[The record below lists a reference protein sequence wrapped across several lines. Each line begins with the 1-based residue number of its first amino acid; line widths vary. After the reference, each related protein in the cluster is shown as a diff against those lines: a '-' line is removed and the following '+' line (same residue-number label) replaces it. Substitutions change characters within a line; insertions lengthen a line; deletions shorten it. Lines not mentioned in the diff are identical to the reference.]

1 MKTQYFLL
9 KSDKAVKISGQIAHM
24 LTGTHNFK
32 ALNNVNKTNF
42 LFVFRGDEGNFF
54 PIMNKVLKSKRIC
67 ICEKCG
73 SHHAENFAYCP
84 WCGKNRFDDEKK
96 VEEKKEVIRLT
107 AEEVETARF
116 VGKLSA
122 IKLYR
127 ERTQKG
133 LYDAKHEIEDYMY
146 RAGYK
151 FFGET

>member
-1 MKTQYFLL
+1 MKTKYFLL
-9 KSDKAVKISGQIAHM
+9 RNDKSVKINCQITNA
-24 LTGTHNFK
+24 LLDTHNIKQVK
-32 ALNNVNKTNF
+32 AGGTNF
-42 LFVFRGDEGNFF
+42 VFVHRGDQGNFF

-73 SHHAENFAYCP
+73 SHHADNFAYCP
-84 WCGKNRFDDEKK
+84 WCGKNRFEDEKK
-96 VEEKKEVIRLT
+96 VEEKKDVIRLT
-107 AEEVETARF
+107 AEEVVTARF
-116 VGKLSA
+116 IGKCSA

-127 ERTQKG
+127 ERTQKR